1 MTSIRAPLRSLVHK
15 VADVQVAALRS
26 ASRLAGPVFGRA
38 AQLRGRGVPTSVA
51 DLREL
56 AEAGASGAASLVDAL
71 TSRRGASGPKT
82 GTPAEAL
89 TGTPTPRAPRTGSGH
104 ARPVRLVEVRGEAES
119 HSDAAVAAGAPG
131 TATGLADEAGRQ
143 ARSAVA
149 PAGESPAVDLP
160 IENYD
165 GQTVGA
171 LRPKLR
177 ALDVEAL
184 VRIRGY
190 EQAHAN
196 RVQILT
202 MIENRIARLRRSAP
216 RGPEEPGGGPEP
228 GQPSGSGAR

>member
-1 MTSIRAPLRSLVHK
+1 
-15 VADVQVAALRS
+15 
-26 ASRLAGPVFGRA
+26 
-38 AQLRGRGVPTSVA
+38 VPTSVA

-82 GTPAEAL
+82 GTPSEASKE
-89 TGTPTPRAPRTGSGH
+89 TPTPRAPGRGSEQS
-104 ARPVRLVEVRGEAES
+104 RPVRLVEARGKAES
-119 HSDAAVAAGAPG
+119 HSEAAVAAGAPG
-131 TATGLADEAGRQ
+131 TATALAEEVERQ
-143 ARSAVA
+143 ARSAAV
-149 PAGESPAVDLP
+149 PTGDSPATSDLP

-216 RGPEEPGGGPEP
+216 GSPEEPGGGP
-228 GQPSGSGAR
+228 GPSRPSESGAR